1 MFFNGFDI
9 FFRTLFQIEGK
20 MQWSFGCC
28 FILDGFLFLF
38 YLNWKNN
45 ISYIKRTNG
54 ISLQWFYFA
63 IIWNLDSSPN
73 SFWYNLRFG
82 FTQCQFYL
90 NSSKMLIS
98 DSTMYRLLGSFDQKT
113 STVRLVMRE
122 KFHKQQF
129 LKLSFL
135 PQKWFLGPRE
145 CPCLS
150 KNPDY
155 K

>member
-9 FFRTLFQIEGK
+9 FFRTLFQIFDIEGK
-20 MQWSFGCC
+20 IQWILGFC

-54 ISLQWFYFA
+54 ISLQCFYFA

-98 DSTMYRLLGSFDQKT
+98 DSTMYRLLGSFDQKVL
-113 STVRLVMRE
+113 SDYDKHIPAQKLPYLDHIVLIKVRPRCFFLTLSLR
-122 KFHKQQF
+122 QQ
-129 LKLSFL
+129 
-135 PQKWFLGPRE
+135 P
-145 CPCLS
+145 
-150 KNPDY
+150 
-155 K
+155 